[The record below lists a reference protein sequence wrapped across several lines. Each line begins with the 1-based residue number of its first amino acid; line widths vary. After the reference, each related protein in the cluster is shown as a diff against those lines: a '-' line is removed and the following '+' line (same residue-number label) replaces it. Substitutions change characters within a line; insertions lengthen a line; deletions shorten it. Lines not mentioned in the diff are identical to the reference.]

1 MRARSSRRY
10 ESIRNSH
17 KKKSTKVPQ
26 CIRFEGK
33 RLRELVLEGSKTNN
47 FPCKTNNH
55 FAIPVV
61 QTQIRENH
69 HNTDRFV
76 LSQASRLYRTSEIRE
91 LIHSFILSLSL
102 SPSLSLNFSTFRYWP
117 PSAIFHRREAKFYSS
132 RARTHT
138 HTHTRMVRA
147 PINFLEK

>member
-1 MRARSSRRY
+1 MTCARTILPSLRVYS
-10 ESIRNSH
+10 
-17 KKKSTKVPQ
+17 KFALKKSTKVPQ

-47 FPCKTNNH
+47 FPYKTNNH

-69 HNTDRFV
+69 HTDHNTDRFV

-102 SPSLSLNFSTFRYWP
+102 SLSRHDIVISNNERTRSSRE
-117 PSAIFHRREAKFYSS
+117 SAIIIDRVRVKRNVNIY
-132 RARTHT
+132 
-138 HTHTRMVRA
+138 TRILR
-147 PINFLEK
+147 